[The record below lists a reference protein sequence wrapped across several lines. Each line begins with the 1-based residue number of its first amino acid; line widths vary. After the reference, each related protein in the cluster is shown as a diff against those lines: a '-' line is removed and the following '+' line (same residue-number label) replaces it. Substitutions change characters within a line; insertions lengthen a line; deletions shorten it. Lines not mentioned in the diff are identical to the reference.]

1 MGGTRVHAI
10 GTGTQRRF
18 LRRLAGGTLVALV
31 SLTGGCGSGGQP
43 EAGPAP
49 PPPPEPVDVSLT
61 VAETLIAEGTAE
73 SATVEVALSQTVNRT
88 ITAEL
93 SLAGTALL
101 DADYEASATRV
112 SIPAGETSASVT
124 LSPLVDWAEEDVET
138 IEVSL
143 GALSENA
150 TATDTAMATVEVID
164 DATQRPYDKQ
174 REHAPFGILYVWPRV
189 SFGPSSLSVD
199 TLIINLG
206 RAEFTDLRISATL
219 EGVDMPSTELAPQ
232 DLPSLQGGGAYRFV
246 RELDPGLLSPDTTYR
261 FFIDVGVRDGDEY
274 QRAAGGQGGFVLD
287 ELGRVVARCRSPE
300 RPGTDGV
307 EDPLE
312 PVQWHLRNTGQAAYA
327 ESGGVAGEDLGMT
340 QVLADN
346 GPTGAGVQV
355 AIVDEGLETCHP
367 DLEPNIEPGR
377 SFNYRSHEDPGL
389 DDEDWFS
396 TADPFLPAIDGDHGT
411 SVAGLVGMAANNG
424 VGGRGVA
431 PGVRLRGYNV
441 LNRQCCFEESL
452 GMSTEGPDS
461 SDVDIF
467 NMSYGAIAFVQLP
480 PDDDNE
486 ALHRAGTEHLRDGKG
501 AIYSKAAGNFW
512 EWCFALSHAANE
524 RVGCLGATGDPV
536 QNLPYLVVV
545 GAYDADGERSGY
557 STTGSNLWISAPAG
571 GGKPDLPQMVT
582 ADQFGPDRGYSFAS
596 GEGVLGDPEKNPHG
610 DYISGFNGTSAAAP
624 NATGSIALLLEAHP
638 ELSWREVKHALAK
651 GARKIHP
658 HAESY
663 EVAFGDGKTT
673 LLHGWTT
680 NAAGYSFHNWYGF
693 GALAID
699 RTLAYL
705 EEFTPGSLG
714 EFVETEWYR
723 LSEEEPIPDHSGNG
737 LTQALTVDVG
747 SPNADIEA
755 VQLDVDVSH
764 EFPAEV
770 IVQLTSPSGTESIL
784 NPIYNNALVGDD
796 FIRLRVLSNAFY
808 GESPNGEWTLK
819 VVDAAEGDTG
829 QLNGWGLRLFHGEH
843 D

>member
-1 MGGTRVHAI
+1 MGHTRVHGI
-10 GTGTQRRF
+10 GSGTQRRSF
-18 LRRLAGGTLVALV
+18 RRVAGGALLALV
-31 SLTGGCGSGGQP
+31 SLTGGCGSGGDS
-43 EAGPAP
+43 GGRPAP

-61 VAETLIAEGTAE
+61 VGEASIAEGTAE

-93 SLAGTALL
+93 SFAGTALI
-101 DADYEASATRV
+101 DVDYEASATRV
-112 SIPAGETSASVT
+112 SIPSGETSASVT
-124 LSPLVDWAEEDVET
+124 LSPLVDWAEEEVET

-143 GALSENA
+143 GALSESA

-174 REHAPFGILYVWPRV
+174 REHAPFGFLYVWPRV

-199 TLIINLG
+199 TLILNFG
-206 RAEFTDLRISATL
+206 RGELTDLRISALL
-219 EGVDMPSTELAPQ
+219 EGPTMPSTELAPQ
-232 DLPSLQGGGAYRFV
+232 DLPSLQGGGAFRFV
-246 RELDPGLLSPDTTYR
+246 RELDPGLLSPDATYR
-261 FFIDVGVRDGDEY
+261 FFIDVGVSDGDDY
-274 QRAAGGQGGFVLD
+274 QHAGGGQGGFVLD

-307 EDPLE
+307 EDPLV
-312 PVQWHLRNTGQAAYA
+312 PDQWHLRNTGQAAYA
-327 ESGGVAGEDLGMT
+327 DSGGVAGEDLGMT
-340 QVLADN
+340 RVLADN

-355 AIVDEGLETCHP
+355 AILDTGLETCHP

-377 SFNYRSHEDPGL
+377 SFNYMSYQFPGL
-389 DDEDWFS
+389 DDEDWYS
-396 TADPFLPAIDGDHGT
+396 TVDPFLPVIDGDHGT

-441 LNRQCCFEESL
+441 LDRQCCFEESL

-467 NMSYGAIAFVQLP
+467 NMSYADVVFVQLP
-480 PDDDNE
+480 PDDDE
-486 ALHRAGTEHLRDGKG
+486 DAVYKAGVERLRDGKG
-501 AIYSKAAGNFW
+501 AIYSKAAGNFSG
-512 EWCFALSHAANE
+512 WCFSLYHAANE
-524 RVGCLGATGDPV
+524 RVGCLSASGEAR
-536 QNLPYLVVV
+536 QNVPYLVVV

-557 STTGSNLWISAPAG
+557 SMTGSNLWISAPAG

-582 ADQFGPDRGYSFAS
+582 ADQFGPDRGYGS
-596 GEGVLGDPEKNPHG
+596 GYGSGVLGDPEKNPHG
-610 DYISGFNGTSAAAP
+610 DYISDFSGTSSAAP

-638 ELSWREVKHALAK
+638 DLSWREVKHALAN

-658 HAESY
+658 DAEPY

-673 LLHGWTT
+673 LLHGWVT
-680 NAAGYSFHNWYGF
+680 NAAGYDFHNWYGF

-723 LSEEEPIPDHSGNG
+723 RSEGEPIPDHSGNG
-737 LTQALTVDVG
+737 VTQALTVDVG

-770 IVQLTSPSGTESIL
+770 VIQLTSPSGTESIL

-819 VVDAAEGDTG
+819 VVDAAEDDTG
-829 QLNGWGLRLFHGEH
+829 QLNSWGLRLFHGEH